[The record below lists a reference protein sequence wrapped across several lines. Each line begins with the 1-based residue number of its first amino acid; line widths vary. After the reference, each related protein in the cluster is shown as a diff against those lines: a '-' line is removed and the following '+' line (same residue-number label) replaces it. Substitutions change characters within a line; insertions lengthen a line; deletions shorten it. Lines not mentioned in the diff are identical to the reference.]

1 LDQQMSCP
9 ALADYTLSDHAR
21 LEMQRRGLSEGHVM
35 AVLRAPD
42 QSEELRPGRCVY
54 QSKIV
59 LGDAHKMYL
68 LRVFVDIDC
77 DPPQVVTAYLTS
89 KVEKYWR

>member
-1 LDQQMSCP
+1 M
-9 ALADYTLSDHAR
+9 R
-21 LEMQRRGLSEGHVM
+21 RRGLSEAHV
-35 AVLRAPD
+35 AGVLRAPD

-54 QSKIV
+54 QSKVV
-59 LGDAHKMYL
+59 LGDARKTYL
-68 LRVFVDIDC
+68 LRIFVDVDR

>member
-1 LDQQMSCP
+1 LARETPCP
-9 ALADYTLSDHAR
+9 AIIHYALSDHAR
-21 LEMQRRGLSEGHVM
+21 FEMQRRGISEVRVAM
-35 AVLRAPD
+35 VLQAPD

-54 QSKIV
+54 QSKAQ
-59 LGDAHKMYL
+59 LGDTGKVFL
-68 LRVFVDIDC
+68 LRIIVDVDR